1 MYDKDVRLAYK
12 YCMDIAAKPNS
23 RNRTGLFCDTC
34 YGDITVAYHEEQFY
48 SVCCRSCGKVMLVK
62 ARSMSEAIEKA
73 GYMV

>member
-48 SVCCRSCGKVMLVK
+48 SVCCRS
-62 ARSMSEAIEKA
+62 
-73 GYMV
+73 